1 MEEPLLSF
9 VHISDT
15 HLAEDATFNLPGLT
29 HSPQAGAEAL
39 LAALRALPLTPD
51 FILHTGDV
59 VDSPHPAAYDRA
71 HALFNEF
78 TAPVIAL
85 AGNHDDP
92 SLLQRALLGRED
104 AQLPYCFEFERAGV
118 QFLALDSSHPPSHA
132 GELGATQREWL
143 SERCTAADARPLVV
157 ALHHNPLQAPPSPWW
172 DRMALRDG
180 EAFHAA
186 LLPAR
191 ERLRGVF
198 FGHIHQPLQYYRD
211 GILYCAVGGS
221 WGVLHY
227 YPDAEDFQ
235 LDLESLPSFN
245 LVHIGPRT
253 TTIRRH
259 SFQVPITHD
268 E

>member
-39 LAALRALPLTPD
+39 LA
-51 FILHTGDV
+51 
-59 VDSPHPAAYDRA
+59 
-71 HALFNEF
+71 
-78 TAPVIAL
+78 
-85 AGNHDDP
+85 
-92 SLLQRALLGRED
+92 
-104 AQLPYCFEFERAGV
+104 
-118 QFLALDSSHPPSHA
+118 LDSSRPPSPA
-132 GELGATQREWL
+132 GELGTQQREWL
-143 SERCTAADARPLVV
+143 SERCATADARPLVV
-157 ALHHNPLQAPPSPWW
+157 ALHHNPFQTPPSPWW
-172 DRMALRDG
+172 DAMSLRDG
-180 EAFHAA
+180 EDFHQA

-211 GILYCAVGGS
+211 GILYSAVNGS
-221 WGVLHY
+221 WESLHY
-227 YPDAEDFQ
+227 YPHAEDFQ
-235 LDLESLPSFN
+235 IDTESLPSFN
-245 LVHIGPRT
+245 LVHIGART

-259 SFQVPITHD
+259 SFQVSITHD